1 MKGFIEYTD
10 DVAGKRT
17 IIAVSMIMAIT
28 ENGSGKAVIYLKDR
42 VDIHLIA
49 VETYDEIRSRLD
61 ACMQEANT

>member
-1 MKGFIEYTD
+1 MKSFIEYTD

-28 ENGSGKAVIYLKDR
+28 ENSSGKAVIYLKDR
-42 VDIHLIA
+42 VDIHLTA

-61 ACMQEANT
+61 ACTQEEKT